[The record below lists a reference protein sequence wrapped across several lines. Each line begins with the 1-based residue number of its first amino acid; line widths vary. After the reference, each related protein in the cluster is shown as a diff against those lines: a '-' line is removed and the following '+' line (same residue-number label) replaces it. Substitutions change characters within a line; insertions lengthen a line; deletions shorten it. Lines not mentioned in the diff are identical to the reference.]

1 MILKENFI
9 KAFWL
14 CFLIPFSLLSQ
25 NVQNPI
31 LSSIEYEG
39 LKSTKVDYL
48 QYFLDTR
55 VGEIIDLS
63 TLKKD
68 IQRLQNL
75 SSISK
80 ADFELDTVGNAVL
93 LKVKVEEATTLFPIV
108 NFGGVRGNFW
118 FQLGLNDT
126 HFLGK
131 GIHFSGYYA
140 NIDGRNNGNLFFKLP
155 FALGRRLGLSGS
167 ALRYASTEPLF
178 FDGQGVFF
186 DYTNTSLALSGI
198 YQINRRQSLE
208 LGGTYFV
215 EDYQNCLL
223 YTSDAADE

>member
-80 ADFELDTVGNAVL
+80 ADFELDTVGNAVPVSYTHL
-93 LKVKVEEATTLFPIV
+93 TLP
-108 NFGGVRGNFW
+108 
-118 FQLGLNDT
+118 T
-126 HFLGK
+126 
-131 GIHFSGYYA
+131 
-140 NIDGRNNGNLFFKLP
+140 
-155 FALGRRLGLSGS
+155 
-167 ALRYASTEPLF
+167 
-178 FDGQGVFF
+178 
-186 DYTNTSLALSGI
+186 I
-198 YQINRRQSLE
+198 YP
-208 LGGTYFV
+208 V
-215 EDYQNCLL
+215 
-223 YTSDAADE
+223 